1 MQTFNDCQVHLS
13 CRSADAVH
21 EGVTC
26 ERKVVGERVVDGKRG
41 KRHKKHADS
50 QTEQEIKDGVR

>member
-1 MQTFNDCQVHLS
+1 MRTFNDCQVHLS
-13 CRSADAVH
+13 SRSADAVH

-26 ERKVVGERVVDGKRG
+26 EREGVGERVIDRKTG

-50 QTEQEIKDGVR
+50 QTGQEIKDGVR